1 MHPEVLEAGVIG
13 VPDPV
18 YGEVVKAFVTL
29 KAPGSVCEEDI
40 LGFCQEHL
48 PTYKRPKT
56 VQFMDELPKSA
67 LGKTLRRELRKL
79 G

>member
-1 MHPEVLEAGVIG
+1 MVGI
-13 VPDPV
+13 PDPV

-29 KAPGSVCEEDI
+29 KNPGSVCEEDI
-40 LGFCQEHL
+40 MGFCTEHL
-48 PTYKRPKT
+48 PAYKRPKAI
-56 VQFMDELPKSA
+56 QFMDELPKSA